1 MLLLQSLEVHL
12 QLPPPTQS
20 RLELKAPERRSSVKV
35 FVADVSK
42 QKDTMYH
49 LVVEVAV
56 FVVGLLELSL
66 QGLTGPLCVLQGSTS
81 LLPLADQQGAA
92 SLHGCL
98 LLPALIM
105 TPYLLLQL
113 SLQLLGHGAVTM

>member
-20 RLELKAPERRSSVKV
+20 RLELKAPERRSVKV

-66 QGLTGPLCVLQGSTS
+66 QGLTGPLCVLQGCTS